1 MNVPR
6 LINAR
11 SHAVVDLALAARALA
26 EATLII
32 NNNDNSSSRSKNN
45 NSMHSPLLDGNILHA
60 AAPPRPSPP
69 PLPLHLAAAPRV
81 GWGRV
86 VGHRGMGRDGI
97 PPTHT
102 HRPIRNHVGS
112 SPDVTRELSVD
123 CARQTFWLCCR
134 SCWRKFAHGGGGDL
148 CLIFVHVL

>member
-1 MNVPR
+1 MPR

-45 NSMHSPLLDGNILHA
+45 NSMHSPLLDGNTLHA

-97 PPTHT
+97 PPPHT
-102 HRPIRNHVGS
+102 HPAPSVTTLAQALMSQGNSVWIAQDKRFGCAAAHVG
-112 SPDVTRELSVD
+112 VNLHMAEEVIY
-123 CARQTFWLCCR
+123 A
-134 SCWRKFAHGGGGDL
+134 
-148 CLIFVHVL
+148 